1 MATRSLTEAFILM
14 RNNALQSKHI
24 FGEQVQEDTVALVG
38 QDVERGFGI
47 YKDASEPPRWV
58 DALEEVRF
66 LLIYLF
72 SLVKDLS
79 ALHDRHLN
87 RPTFDESSLEE
98 DEIEQATHELTQLF
112 SHCQQLLSV
121 IQQGGRHGSNLKEA
135 SLAQNVVRSVAGSL
149 QSLTTTFRSSQTTYC
164 KRLQSREEHSN
175 KFFDVPF
182 YSEETRLAG
191 TNWYFNRNSLD
202 DAIQQSLKKSV
213 TSFFFNICYYV
224 YTYKLGIGEIK
235 FRRIG
240 HCFVFFQ
247 QGTVL
252 DRIDYNLDN
261 VQTRVQQGLQQ
272 LQKADTFQKKN
283 HKMMC
288 ILVMAASTIIL
299 IVLLFVLK
307 F

>member
-58 DALEEVRF
+58 DALEEINYQITKIKEK
-66 LLIYLF
+66 L
-72 SLVKDLS
+72 KDLS

-121 IQQGGRHGSNLKEA
+121 IQQGGRHGSNLKES

-182 YSEETRLAG
+182 YSEETRLSPDAFKRDQEYLMEDQLFFEDN
-191 TNWYFNRNSLD
+191 TEMVQMREREINTILRSITELNSIFKD
-202 DAIQQSLKKSV
+202 IASMV
-213 TSFFFNICYYV
+213 A
-224 YTYKLGIGEIK
+224 E
-235 FRRIG
+235 
-240 HCFVFFQ
+240 

>member
-1 MATRSLTEAFILM
+1 MVTRSLTEAFVLM

-24 FGEQVQEDTVALVG
+24 FGDHVHEDTVALVG
-38 QDVERGFGI
+38 RDVETGMGI
-47 YKDASEPPRWV
+47 YKDVAEPPRWI
-58 DALEEVRF
+58 DALEEVNYQMTKIRDK
-66 LLIYLF
+66 L
-72 SLVKDLS
+72 KELS

-98 DEIEQATHELTQLF
+98 DEIEQTTHQLAQLF

-121 IQQGGRHGSNLKEA
+121 IQQGVQHGSNAKEA
-135 SLAQNVVRSVAGSL
+135 HLAQNVVRSVASSL
-149 QSLTTTFRSSQTTYC
+149 QSLSSSFRSSQTTYC

-182 YSEETRLAG
+182 YMEETQLSPERFGGDHQLQMEDQLFLEDN
-191 TNWYFNRNSLD
+191 TEMVQIREREIN
-202 DAIQQSLKKSV
+202 
-213 TSFFFNICYYV
+213 NILRSITELNFIFKDIANMV
-224 YTYKLGIGEIK
+224 AE
-235 FRRIG
+235 
-240 HCFVFFQ
+240 

-252 DRIDYNLDN
+252 DRIDYNLDT

-272 LQKADTFQKKN
+272 LQKADTYQKKN

-299 IVLLFVLK
+299 IILLFAFKL
-307 F
+307 

>member
-1 MATRSLTEAFILM
+1 MVTRSLTEAFVLM

-24 FGEQVQEDTVALVG
+24 FGDHVHEDTVALVG
-38 QDVERGFGI
+38 RDVETGMGI
-47 YKDASEPPRWV
+47 YKDDAEPPRWI
-58 DALEEVRF
+58 DALEEVNYQMTKIRDK
-66 LLIYLF
+66 L
-72 SLVKDLS
+72 KELS

-98 DEIEQATHELTQLF
+98 DEIEQTTHQLTQLF

-121 IQQGGRHGSNLKEA
+121 IQQGVRHGSNAKEA
-135 SLAQNVVRSVAGSL
+135 HLAQNVVRSVAGSL
-149 QSLTTTFRSSQTTYC
+149 QSLSTSFRSSQTTYC

-182 YSEETRLAG
+182 YMEETQLSPERFGGDHQLQIEDQLFLEDN
-191 TNWYFNRNSLD
+191 TEMVQMREREIN
-202 DAIQQSLKKSV
+202 
-213 TSFFFNICYYV
+213 NILRSITELNTIFKDIANMV
-224 YTYKLGIGEIK
+224 AE
-235 FRRIG
+235 
-240 HCFVFFQ
+240 

-252 DRIDYNLDN
+252 DRIDYNLDT

-272 LQKADTFQKKN
+272 LQKADTYQKKN

-299 IVLLFVLK
+299 IILLFAFKL
-307 F
+307 